1 MGSGLEVEAWAMGRA
16 GGRAEGQAKRLD
28 LEVGGRVGGRA
39 EVSSEATD
47 GGRGVD
53 MNLKGI

>member
-28 LEVGGRVGGRA
+28 LEVGGRA